1 MGDIENLLINC
12 SICLKEN
19 IHEKDR
25 CETNCNHSFCKK
37 CLDDWFDRGKITC
50 PLCRGE
56 IKYFNHDKQFNR
68 IIKLEKRGDLN
79 NLNQTNIQN
88 HLNSRENLNNIEM
101 MIQTILIENRKF
113 KCYFYVTLFTSLTY
127 MANYYICSSYLEDK
141 NIELGICGHNNTVLS
156 QDLNDCY
163 NIVNHLDDST
173 YVTIYNEDLY
183 SKCYIPTIFYNQCFD
198 I

>member
-1 MGDIENLLINC
+1 
-12 SICLKEN
+12 
-19 IHEKDR
+19 
-25 CETNCNHSFCKK
+25 
-37 CLDDWFDRGKITC
+37 
-50 PLCRGE
+50 
-56 IKYFNHDKQFNR
+56 
-68 IIKLEKRGDLN
+68 
-79 NLNQTNIQN
+79 
-88 HLNSRENLNNIEM
+88 
-101 MIQTILIENRKF
+101 
-113 KCYFYVTLFTSLTY
+113 